1 MVLQA
6 EPDCHSP
13 YSLLITDDD
22 QGFRETL
29 QGIFEHEGFRTFLAG
44 SGEEA
49 IDIVRDHSVHLALLD
64 QHLPRLTG
72 LETLRI
78 IRQMNAILP
87 VILLTGEYTQQL
99 MREALAIQAYTVI
112 PKPVSRNVVVYTV
125 RRALAFYTDP
135 FRNISGDVHPGDHFS
150 V

>member
-1 MVLQA
+1 MVVQA
-6 EPDCHSP
+6 EPDYHPP

-22 QGFRETL
+22 LGFRETL
-29 QGIFEHEGFRTFLAG
+29 RGIFEHEGFLTLLAG

-49 IDIVRDHSVHLALLD
+49 IDIVRDHPVHLALLD

-78 IRQMNAILP
+78 IRQMNSLMP
-87 VILLTGEYTQQL
+87 VILLTGDYTQQL
-99 MREALAIQAYTVI
+99 MREALAIHAYTVI
-112 PKPVSRNVVVYTV
+112 PKPVSQNVVVYTV
-125 RRALAFYTDP
+125 RRALAFYSDSLRRTT
-135 FRNISGDVHPGDHFS
+135 GDVHPGDFS